1 MTHDPKIPVLWEW
14 LTWEEVGTLRGA
26 GMDMAIL
33 PVGSTEQHGP
43 HLSLNVDTLSADS
56 VAKGVS
62 AQTGVPVLP
71 ALPYGAAWGHTS
83 KWPGTISLS
92 PATVTQIVVETG
104 EWLLE
109 ASGFTRLL
117 ILNGHVT
124 NFAPLRTAL
133 ETLRFRRPE
142 MRVALRN
149 LWEISPRV
157 TAAYTSDAADWHANA
172 AETSL
177 MLAHFPQGVRPEK
190 IADDPD
196 RTGDLFFSYP
206 VSRTSQSGATGAPTL
221 ATADQG
227 AALLAWMID
236 DLSALVRAALTEEPP
251 FPDSQKETY
260 DPIQQRTD

>member
-1 MTHDPKIPVLWEW
+1 MTPVLWEW
-14 LTWEEVGTLRGA
+14 LTWEEVGALRRS

-43 HLSLNVDTLSADS
+43 HLSLNVDTVNADA
-56 VAKGVS
+56 VARGVS

-83 KWPGTISLS
+83 KWPGTLSLS
-92 PATVTQIVVETG
+92 PATVTNSVVEIG

-124 NFAPLRTAL
+124 NFAPLRAAL
-133 ETLRFRRPE
+133 ETLRYRHPE
-142 MRVALRN
+142 MRVALRG

-157 TAAYTSDAADWHANA
+157 AALYTEDAEDWHANA

-177 MLAHFPQGVRPEK
+177 MLAHHPVGVRPEK

-206 VSRTSQSGATGAPTL
+206 VPRTSENGATGRPTS
-221 ATADQG
+221 ATAAQG
-227 AALLAWMID
+227 ETLRAWAIA
-236 DLSALVRAALTEEPP
+236 DLSAQVRAALTEEPP
-251 FPDSQKETY
+251 FPDHRGAE
-260 DPIQQRTD
+260 